1 MLQRGRVSRDARE
14 SVVAFPVDVDLVR
27 LAPPS
32 WLSRDEKKVFAEIVA
47 ACRPTHFTPADEP
60 LLVSY
65 VQATCLA
72 RSSIKR
78 ARKNRAALSAWEK
91 ATRTQAVLAT
101 KLRLAPQCRFDRKSV
116 AVGLPSRSVA
126 DVRPW
131 EET

>member
-65 VQATCLA
+65 VQATLLA
-72 RSSIKR
+72 RRAIKKAGKDRSALVTWER
-78 ARKNRAALSAWEK
+78 ATKL
-91 ATRTQAVLAT
+91 QGMLAT
-101 KLRLAPQCRFDRKSV
+101 KLRLTPHSRLDRKTV
-116 AVGLPSRSVA
+116 AVGLPSMPVGPS
-126 DVRPW
+126 RPW
-131 EET
+131 EEN